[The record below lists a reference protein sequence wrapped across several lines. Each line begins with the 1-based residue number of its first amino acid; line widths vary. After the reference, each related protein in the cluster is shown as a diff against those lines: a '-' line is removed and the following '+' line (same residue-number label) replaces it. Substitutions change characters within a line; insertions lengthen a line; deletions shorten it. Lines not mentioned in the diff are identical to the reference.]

1 MPTRV
6 ETLTAVTSIF
16 NSSTFRGSEPT
27 AATAW
32 SGIYQALLWYVPVT
46 TVAGRSAYPHITD
59 ANRLT
64 KALSAGA
71 GVSVW
76 QARAVRVE
84 KYMAEQWGVAPDAV
98 AGMVDRL
105 MKLGPYAGLQR
116 HNILGSAFAGLVK
129 HVLEFF
135 GSQEVTYQLEVAG
148 DWAFPG
154 VQLPTRTGE
163 PFIDILVR
171 KQGRNRGI
179 ISTKWSIRHDRIND
193 LTSECRAYKNAARF
207 TDTHLFYCVATNE
220 YDPAR
225 VEKLLTDK
233 CIDGVVHVHKPL
245 VTEVSGLDGRLAE
258 FLDLSELIEQS
269 NQW

>member
-1 MPTRV
+1 M
-6 ETLTAVTSIF
+6 
-16 NSSTFRGSEPT
+16 
-27 AATAW
+27 
-32 SGIYQALLWYVPVT
+32 
-46 TVAGRSAYPHITD
+46 PHIID

-64 KALSAGA
+64 QPLSATGELR
-71 GVSVW
+71 VW
-76 QARAVRVE
+76 QARAVAVE
-84 KYMAEQWGVAPDAV
+84 EYVAGQWGVDHASV
-98 AGMVDRL
+98 AAMVDKL
-105 MKLGPYAGLQR
+105 MKLPAYAGLQR

-129 HVLEFF
+129 HSMELF
-135 GSQEVTYQLEVAG
+135 GSQAVTYELDVSG
-148 DWAFPG
+148 DEAFPG

-171 KQGRNRGI
+171 KDGRNRGI

-207 TDTHLFYCVATNE
+207 TDTQIFYHVATNE

-225 VEKLLTDK
+225 VEKPLNDR

-245 VTEVSGLDGRLAE
+245 VTEVCGLNGRLGG

-269 NQW
+269 TQW

>member
-1 MPTRV
+1 LV
-6 ETLTAVTSIF
+6 C
-16 NSSTFRGSEPT
+16 N
-27 AATAW
+27 
-32 SGIYQALLWYVPVT
+32 VPSAGAPW
-46 TVAGRSAYPHITD
+46 TVD

-64 KALSAGA
+64 HPLSAKA
-71 GVSVW
+71 ELRVW
-76 QARAVRVE
+76 QARAVAGE
-84 KYMAEQWGVAPDAV
+84 KYMAEQWEVDPSGI

-105 MKLGPYAGLQR
+105 MNLGAYAGLQR
-116 HNILGSAFAGLVK
+116 QNILGSAFAGLVN
-129 HVLEFF
+129 HVLELF
-135 GSQEVTYQLEVAG
+135 GSQDLTYELEVAG
-148 DWAFPG
+148 ERAFPG

-207 TDTHLFYCVATNE
+207 TDTQIFYYVATNE

-225 VEKLLTDK
+225 VEKPLTDK

-245 VTEVSGLDGRLAE
+245 VTAVSGLDGRLAE
-258 FLDLSELIEQS
+258 FLDLSDLIEES

>member
-6 ETLTAVTSIF
+6 QTLTAVTTIF
-16 NSSTFRGSEPT
+16 NSSTFRGGQPT

-32 SGIYQALLWYVPVT
+32 SGLYQALLWYEPVT
-46 TVAGRSAYPHITD
+46 TIPGRTGLPHIID

-64 KALSAGA
+64 CPLSAKGELR
-71 GVSVW
+71 VW
-76 QARAVRVE
+76 QARAVAVE
-84 KYMAEQWGVAPDAV
+84 RHMGEQWEVQPDAV
-98 AGMVDRL
+98 PGMVDKL
-105 MKLGPYAGLQR
+105 MKLPPYVGLQR
-116 HNILGSAFAGLVK
+116 QNILGSAFAGLVK
-129 HVLEFF
+129 HALELF
-135 GSQEVTYQLEVAG
+135 GSQDVTYELEVAG
-148 DWAFPG
+148 DRAFPG

-207 TDTHLFYCVATNE
+207 TDTQIFYYVATNE

-225 VEKLLTDK
+225 VEKPLTDK

-245 VTEVSGLDGRLAE
+245 VTAVSGLDGRLDE

-269 NQW
+269 NEW

>member
-6 ETLTAVTSIF
+6 QTLTAATTIF
-16 NSSTFRGSEPT
+16 DSSTFRGGKPA

-32 SGIYQALLWYVPVT
+32 SGIYQALLWYEPVT
-46 TVAGRSAYPHITD
+46 TIPGRTGLPHIID

-64 KALSAGA
+64 HPLSAQGELR
-71 GVSVW
+71 VW
-76 QARAVRVE
+76 QARAVGVE
-84 KYMAEQWGVAPDAV
+84 KYLAEQWGVDPSGV

-105 MKLGPYAGLQR
+105 MKLGAYADLQR
-116 HNILGSAFAGLVK
+116 QNILGSAFAGLVK
-129 HVLEFF
+129 HALELF
-135 GSQEVTYQLEVAG
+135 GSQDLTYELEVAG
-148 DWAFPG
+148 ERAFPG

-207 TDTHLFYCVATNE
+207 TDTQIFYYVATNE

-225 VEKLLTDK
+225 VEKPLTDK
-233 CIDGVVHVHKPL
+233 CIDGVAHVHKPL
-245 VTEVSGLDGRLAE
+245 VTRVSGLDGRLAE
-258 FLDLSELIEQS
+258 LLDLSELIDES
-269 NQW
+269 KQW

>member
-1 MPTRV
+1 MPTRI
-6 ETLTAVTSIF
+6 ETLTAVTRIF
-16 NSSTFRGSEPT
+16 NSSAFRGGQPA

-32 SGIYQALLWYVPVT
+32 SGIYQALLWYEPIT
-46 TVAGRSAYPHITD
+46 TIPGCSGLPHIID

-64 KALSAGA
+64 YPLSANGELRI
-71 GVSVW
+71 W
-76 QARAVRVE
+76 QARAVAVE
-84 KYMAEQWGVAPDAV
+84 KYMAEQWEVDPSQIS
-98 AGMVDRL
+98 GMVDKL
-105 MKLGPYAGLQR
+105 MKLAAYTGLQR
-116 HNILGSAFAGLVK
+116 QNILGSAFAGLVK
-129 HVLEFF
+129 HALELF
-135 GSQEVTYQLEVAG
+135 GSQNVTYELEVAG
-148 DWAFPG
+148 DKAFPG

-207 TDTHLFYCVATNE
+207 TDTQLFYYVATNE

-225 VEKLLTDK
+225 VEKPLTDK
-233 CIDGVVHVHKPL
+233 CINGVVHVHKPL
-245 VTEVSGLDGRLAE
+245 VTEICGLDGRLAE
-258 FLDLSELIEQS
+258 FLDLSELIEKS

>member
-1 MPTRV
+1 MPTRI
-6 ETLTAVTSIF
+6 ETLTAVTRIF
-16 NSSTFRGSEPT
+16 DSSTFRLGKPV

-32 SGIYQALLWYVPVT
+32 SGIYQALLWYEAVT
-46 TVAGRSAYPHITD
+46 SIPGRIGLPHIID

-64 KALSAGA
+64 YPLSTKGELRI
-71 GVSVW
+71 W
-76 QARAVRVE
+76 QARAVAVE
-84 KYMAEQWGVAPDAV
+84 KYMADQWEVDPTRI
-98 AGMVDRL
+98 AGMVDKL
-105 MKLGPYAGLQR
+105 MKLSAYAGLQR

-129 HVLEFF
+129 HALYLF
-135 GSQEVTYQLEVAG
+135 GSQNVTYELEVAG
-148 DWAFPG
+148 DNAFPG

-207 TDTHLFYCVATNE
+207 TDTQIFYYVATNE

-225 VEKLLTDK
+225 VEKPLTDK

>member
-1 MPTRV
+1 MPTRI
-6 ETLTAVTSIF
+6 ETLTAVTNIF
-16 NSSTFRGSEPT
+16 DSSTFQGGQPA

-32 SGIYQALLWYVPVT
+32 SGIYQALLWYEPVST
-46 TVAGRSAYPHITD
+46 IPGRTGLPHIID

-64 KALSAGA
+64 HPLSAKGELRI
-71 GVSVW
+71 W
-76 QARAVRVE
+76 QARAVAVE
-84 KYMAEQWGVAPDAV
+84 KYMAEQWEADPSGISE
-98 AGMVDRL
+98 MVDKL
-105 MKLGPYAGLQR
+105 MKLPPYTGLQR
-116 HNILGSAFAGLVK
+116 QNIVGSAFAGLVK
-129 HVLEFF
+129 HALELF
-135 GSQEVTYQLEVAG
+135 GSQSVTYELEVAG
-148 DWAFPG
+148 DKAFPG
-154 VQLPTRTGE
+154 VQLPTRTGK

-179 ISTKWSIRHDRIND
+179 ISTKWSVRHDRIND

-207 TDTHLFYCVATNE
+207 TDTQIFYYVATNE

-225 VEKLLTDK
+225 VEKPLTDK

-258 FLDLSELIEQS
+258 FLDLSELIEKS